1 MLEGI
6 KITFIETDPLKPDD
20 RKLWKQIDGADLT
33 DNIDKI
39 KYPDSAKLAV
49 PDGYSF
55 GGWSIPEDKLKTDG
69 PEKLAQDENNLIE
82 DPKVNDGNPTLAIKA
97 LFVKAKLLQSGK
109 REFNHN
115 RRTAENSNFIGG
127 EVQFLDIIGNKS
139 YMSVPFRLFPV
150 NGQMRADAGIR

>member
-39 KYPDSAKLAV
+39 KYPDPEKLTV

-82 DPKVNDGNPTLAIKA
+82 DPKVDDGNPTLAIKA
-97 LFVKAKLLQSGK
+97 LFVKAEFEIKIISPDPEDPDNTKSQEELAIVKVINGK
-109 REFNHN
+109 YTVDDLKAAAKDE
-115 RRTAENSNFIGG
+115 TSKDLA
-127 EVQFLDIIGNKS
+127 
-139 YMSVPFRLFPV
+139 
-150 NGQMRADAGIR
+150 

>member
-39 KYPDSAKLAV
+39 KYPDPEKLTV

-69 PEKLAQDENNLIE
+69 PEKLAQDVNNLIE

-97 LFVKAKLLQSGK
+97 LFVKAEFEIKIISPDPEDPDNAESQEKLATIKVINGK
-109 REFNHN
+109 YTVDDLKAAAKDE
-115 RRTAENSNFIGG
+115 TSKDLA
-127 EVQFLDIIGNKS
+127 
-139 YMSVPFRLFPV
+139 
-150 NGQMRADAGIR
+150 

>member
-6 KITFIETDPLKPDD
+6 KITFIKTDPLKPDD

-39 KYPDSAKLAV
+39 KYPDPEKLTV
-49 PDGYSF
+49 PVGYSF

-97 LFVKAKLLQSGK
+97 LFVKAEFEIKIISPDPEDPDNTKSQEELAIVKVINGK
-109 REFNHN
+109 YTVDDLKAAAKDE
-115 RRTAENSNFIGG
+115 TSKDLA
-127 EVQFLDIIGNKS
+127 
-139 YMSVPFRLFPV
+139 
-150 NGQMRADAGIR
+150 